1 MVIRTEIWGHANF
14 DDQRLPALRIKS
26 MRGMRGLTG
35 IRKIEN
41 NTPNWFYQHNV
52 QYPAENID
60 PYWPLLY
67 FGGWSSIDEPSIG
80 VYYKSIFFEE
90 GLDTRVLHFPGLQIN
105 AEVIIKGQY
114 IGKVNPFNPFVD
126 ITSYSKPGESATI
139 AIFVNQAFRRNA
151 GQVVLY
157 QGNSIDGWWLKGWD
171 ESTLANQAALVGLSG
186 NLANFPVNLMPGEMA
201 WLNADLPI
209 SNAWETSWGLKLT
222 GHGIKVTAWLGEHLV
237 GRIWLPSSM
246 RPKMAGGLDDRMV
259 LPAKWLR
266 EADGNLHLLLE
277 SVNTESP
284 SELQKIEFTMEI

>member
-1 MVIRTEIWGHANF
+1 
-14 DDQRLPALRIKS
+14 
-26 MRGMRGLTG
+26 MRGLTG

-41 NTPNWFYQHNV
+41 HTPNWFYQHNV

-139 AIFVNQAFRRNA
+139 AILVNQAFRRNA

-209 SNAWETSWGLKLT
+209 SNAWETNWGLKLT

-266 EADGNLHLLLE
+266 EADGSLHLLLE